1 MVSSIAAALARIKD
15 DPDAVLSRATIEDA
29 CRAHVPGGAWRDTPL
44 APPRTLALLI
54 RQVAHGNCS
63 CAELARLAG
72 GGFTAA
78 GYCEARM
85 RLPLAAVEACGRRAY
100 DAAAARDPGGGRWR
114 GGHRVW
120 LVDGSGLS
128 MPDAPALRKEFGQS
142 GQQKPGCGFPVAH
155 VLGLFDLHTG
165 LVARLTVSPM
175 RTHDVRHA
183 AGLHPAMAAGD
194 VLLGD
199 DAFGTY
205 AHLALLLQA
214 DLHGLF
220 PVHHKRIVDFAPG
233 RPHTTAEGKDAAAG
247 VTRARWVRS
256 LGADDQV
263 VEWFKPKDRPPWV
276 TADAYAALPASIA
289 VRETRRTVKL
299 DDGRRVTVT
308 TVCTLLDAAAYPAAA
323 VVGLRQRRWQV
334 EVDLRHLK
342 TTMRMDVLRCRTV
355 AGVNK
360 EVAAFLLVYNLVRA
374 IACAA
379 ARRQRVDPAR
389 VSFADALYWARH
401 ARAGEDLPRLRVN
414 PHRPWRVEPR
424 ATKRRP
430 KSYKLLNQP
439 RDQLRQVLL
448 AKAVEA

>member
-1 MVSSIAAALARIKD
+1 MVSIAAALARIKD
-15 DPDAVLSRATIEDA
+15 DPDAVLGRRAIADA
-29 CRAHVPGGAWRDTPL
+29 CRAHVPGGTWRDTPL
-44 APPRTLALLI
+44 APPEALALLI

-63 CAELARLAG
+63 CAELVRVAG

-78 GYCEARM
+78 GYCAARM
-85 RLPLAAVEACGRRAY
+85 RLPLAAVEACGRRVY
-100 DAAAARDPGGGRWR
+100 DAAAARDPSSAGRWR
-114 GGHRVW
+114 GHRTW

-128 MPDAPALRKEFGQS
+128 MPDAPALQAEFGQS
-142 GQQKPGCGFPVAH
+142 GQQAAGCGFPVAH
-155 VLGLFDLHTG
+155 VLGLFDLRTG
-165 LVARLTVSPM
+165 LVARMTVSPM
-175 RTHDVRHA
+175 RTHDTRHA
-183 AGLHPAMAAGD
+183 ASLHPAMAAGD

-205 AHLALLLQA
+205 AHLALLLRA
-214 DLHGLF
+214 GLHGLF

-233 RPHTTAEGKDAAAG
+233 RAHTTEGKGAVAG
-247 VTRARWVRS
+247 VPRARWVRS

-263 VEWFKPKDRPPWV
+263 VEWLKPRERPDWV
-276 TADAYAALPASIA
+276 SADDYAALPGSIT
-289 VRETRRTVKL
+289 VRETRRTVRL

-308 TVCTLLDAAAYPAAA
+308 TVCTLTDAAAYPADAL
-323 VVGLRQRRWQV
+323 VELRGRRWQV

-342 TTMRMDVLRCRTV
+342 TTMGMDVLRCKTV

-360 EVAAFLLVYNLVRA
+360 EVAAFLLVYNLVQA
-374 IACAA
+374 IVGAA

-401 ARAGEDLPRLRVN
+401 AREGEELPRLRVN

-430 KSYKLLNQP
+430 KSYKLLNRP
-439 RDQLRQVLL
+439 REELRQALL
-448 AKAVEA
+448 GKVVAT